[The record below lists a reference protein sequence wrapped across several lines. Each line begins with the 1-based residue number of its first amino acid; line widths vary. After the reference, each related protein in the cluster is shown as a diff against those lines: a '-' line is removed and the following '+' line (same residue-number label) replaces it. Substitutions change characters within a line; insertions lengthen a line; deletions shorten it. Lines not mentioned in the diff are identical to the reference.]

1 MKFNEEVIGTQDY
14 STINTST
21 ISVNDIFFYK
31 SQYLGLNPINTLKSA
46 YKVEPGTDID
56 KKAGGGKVQ
65 VELEINKLFQWY
77 LLNGVSSF
85 ISNKWGANSTYVN
98 PRAYTTFY
106 SLESG
111 ASGRKTRWID

>member
-1 MKFNEEVIGTQDY
+1 MPKEKESPGGVFIQLKKAGQLPKPTD
-14 STINTST
+14 
-21 ISVNDIFFYK
+21 D
-31 SQYLGLNPINTLKSA
+31 GLLDVLENIASKPLLK
-46 YKVEPGTDID
+46 ID